1 MQGVENISNNS
12 DRLLTQIARTMV
24 EIGNQ
29 TDFGALET
37 ELLIAMTK
45 MIMKQ
50 HIRQH
55 HVGEIEYV
63 LRQFV
68 DKLETE
74 LACRAKELSNYQVA
88 SICHEH
94 TEYL

>member
-45 MIMKQ
+45 MIMK
-50 HIRQH
+50 
-55 HVGEIEYV
+55 
-63 LRQFV
+63 
-68 DKLETE
+68 
-74 LACRAKELSNYQVA
+74 
-88 SICHEH
+88 
-94 TEYL
+94 